1 MSKRAGIQEVAAA
14 AGVSIGTVDRALHG
28 RSGIS
33 GATCRRV
40 MRAAQ
45 ELGYRPNLAARALSG
60 KKRRIRIAVC
70 MPREIHYFY
79 DQLWAGVYAEAELWA
94 DFGVEFVHHPLK
106 ELGARENVVLEKI
119 LQSHPDGIVLIPG
132 QPEQAS
138 SLITRAESQGIRVVC
153 VSTDAPA
160 SRRSGIVCVDP
171 LLSGALAGELMAK
184 FVQPG
189 SSVAAVTGMLS
200 TENHA
205 RKTEGFTRSFF
216 QHCPK
221 GSMVGVVEAHEHK
234 QESFQRTKELLARFD
249 SLAGIYVNTVNCLPV
264 RDALIA
270 CKRAGKVKLI
280 TTDLFREMVP
290 YLKDGTIAASI
301 YQHPYQQGRL
311 AVAVLAQHLVQ
322 GVPIPPRRHINPGIV
337 FSSNVHLFREV
348 QEPAASPSRSSDFS
362 EYEEL

>member
-1 MSKRAGIQEVAAA
+1 MSRRAGIHEVAAA

-28 RSGIS
+28 RRGIS
-33 GATCRRV
+33 EATRRHV
-40 MRAAQ
+40 IRAA
-45 ELGYRPNLAARALSG
+45 EKLGYRPNLAARALSG
-60 KKRRIRIAVC
+60 KKKRIRIAVC
-70 MPREIHYFY
+70 IPREIHYFY
-79 DQLWAGVYAEAELWA
+79 DQLWAGVYAEAERWA
-94 DFGVEFVHHPLK
+94 DFGVEFEHHPLK
-106 ELGARENVVLEKI
+106 ELGSREHVVLEKI
-119 LQSHPDGIVLIPG
+119 VHSAPDGIVLTPG
-132 QPEQAS
+132 HPELAS
-138 SLITRAESQGIRVVC
+138 ELITRAESQGIRVVC

-160 SRRSGIVCVDP
+160 SRRAGIVCVDP
-171 LLSGALAGELMAK
+171 LLNGALAGELMAK

-200 TENHA
+200 TEDHA

-264 RDALIA
+264 CDALIA
-270 CKRAGKVKLI
+270 SKMMGKVKLI

-311 AVAVLAQHLVQ
+311 AVGALAQHLVQ
-322 GVPIPPRRHINPGIV
+322 GVPIPQRRHINPGVV
-337 FSSNVHLFREV
+337 FSSNLHLFREV
-348 QEPAASPSRSSDFS
+348 QESIAPGSQSSGFGEQE
-362 EYEEL
+362 EY

>member
-1 MSKRAGIQEVAAA
+1 MGKRAGIHEVAAA

-28 RSGIS
+28 RPDIS
-33 GATCRRV
+33 EATRKRV

-45 ELGYRPNLAARALSG
+45 KLGYRPNLAARALSG
-60 KKRRIRIAVC
+60 KKKRIRIAVC
-70 MPREIHYFY
+70 IPREIHYFY
-79 DQLWAGVYAEAELWA
+79 DQLWAGVYAEAERWA
-94 DFGVEFVHHPLK
+94 DFGVEFEHHPLK
-106 ELGARENVVLEKI
+106 ELGAREIVVLEKI
-119 LQSHPDGIVLIPG
+119 LQSNPDGIVLTPG
-132 QPEQAS
+132 QPEQTSA
-138 SLITRAESQGIRVVC
+138 LITRAETQGVRVIC

-160 SRRSGIVCVDP
+160 SGRSGIVCVDP
-171 LLSGALAGELMAK
+171 LLNGALAGELMAK
-184 FVQPG
+184 FVPPG

-200 TENHA
+200 TEDHA

-264 RDALIA
+264 CDALAA
-270 CKRAGKVKLI
+270 CKMTGKVKLI

-290 YLKDGTIAASI
+290 FLKDGTIAASI
-301 YQHPYQQGRL
+301 YQHPHQQGRL
-311 AVAVLAQHLVQ
+311 AVVALAQYLVQ
-322 GVPIPPRRHINPGIV
+322 GVPIPPRRHINPSIV

-348 QEPAASPSRSSDFS
+348 QEPAMSPSPSSSFS
-362 EYEEL
+362 ECEEL